1 MSSTVAT
8 HPISTSSTPST
19 VGICSMRSMLFVFDL
34 DGTLVDS
41 ARDLAD
47 STNETLAAYGAEAL
61 ALDVVGSMVGEGA
74 RRLVERALERR
85 GLAVPIDEALAR
97 FREVYDMHLTTHTR
111 PYPGV
116 AEAVQALSGQARL
129 AVLTN
134 KPDGPARR
142 LIDAFGWSGHISWIV
157 GGDGPL
163 PRKPDPAG
171 LQALQRL
178 AGAATEET
186 LLVGDSAIDV
196 ETGRRAG
203 VRLCLARYG
212 FGFHPD
218 RIEIRDSDLVVDDS
232 RDLERVLSGVLAD
245 RSRA

>member
-1 MSSTVAT
+1 MFETPEIQKLGANGKAPAAVLSIQFLRFVAAFAVVVE
-8 HPISTSSTPST
+8 PAL
-19 VGICSMRSMLFVFDL
+19 GIE
-34 DGTLVDS
+34 DGS
-41 ARDLAD
+41 
-47 STNETLAAYGAEAL
+47 GAEA
-61 ALDVVGSMVGEGA
+61 
-74 RRLVERALERR
+74 
-85 GLAVPIDEALAR
+85 
-97 FREVYDMHLTTHTR
+97 
-111 PYPGV
+111 GV
-116 AEAVQALSGQARL
+116 APHDLPGLE
-129 AVLTN
+129 
-134 KPDGPARR
+134 
-142 LIDAFGWSGHISWIV
+142 F